1 MKQWEQ
7 LILYLKPLLDPKVN
21 SAKIRIFGS
30 TLLLIGYFI
39 LLHIDVMLGCWLRL
53 IGGCLMIPFAIS
65 IKTWDV
71 VMLLSF
77 FAVMDASKIVE
88 ILVT

>member
-1 MKQWEQ
+1 
-7 LILYLKPLLDPKVN
+7 
-21 SAKIRIFGS
+21 
-30 TLLLIGYFI
+30 
-39 LLHIDVMLGCWLRL
+39 
-53 IGGCLMIPFAIS
+53 MIPFAIS

-88 ILVT
+88 ILLT

>member
-1 MKQWEQ
+1 
-7 LILYLKPLLDPKVN
+7 
-21 SAKIRIFGS
+21 
-30 TLLLIGYFI
+30 
-39 LLHIDVMLGCWLRL
+39 MLGCWLRL

-71 VMLLSF
+71 VVLISF